1 MLAGGV
7 TRTAQGGLEAG
18 DRPEVHDVPVLRL
31 AQQWQASSSH
41 PHETEDVGLPH
52 LDPVLVAG
60 LGDRVEAAGEAGVI
74 DENVDAAEF
83 FLHPRDEG
91 IDAVELGHVQ
101 GQSHAAVS
109 HNPPH
114 ALEPTRAADDSITE
128 ATQRHYGGGT
138 DPRRSSGDHRH
149 RPVTARH
156 YFSPFERLSR
166 RRQDCTLGTMLEVLV
181 GLVAGLLVLAAIIAI
196 LGPNAKRL
204 VRPAAALRRR
214 HPPPSVLQPGRTSAG
229 P

>member
-7 TRTAQGGLEAG
+7 TRTAHVGLEAG

-83 FLHPRDEG
+83 FLHPRAPR
-91 IDAVELGHVQ
+91 ITPL
-101 GQSHAAVS
+101 
-109 HNPPH
+109 
-114 ALEPTRAADDSITE
+114 AL
-128 ATQRHYGGGT
+128 
-138 DPRRSSGDHRH
+138 
-149 RPVTARH
+149 
-156 YFSPFERLSR
+156 
-166 RRQDCTLGTMLEVLV
+166 
-181 GLVAGLLVLAAIIAI
+181 
-196 LGPNAKRL
+196 
-204 VRPAAALRRR
+204 
-214 HPPPSVLQPGRTSAG
+214 PSAQYHTTP
-229 P
+229 

>member
-7 TRTAQGGLEAG
+7 TRTAHVGLEAG
-18 DRPEVHDVPVLRL
+18 DRPEVHDVAVLRL
-31 AQQWQASSSH
+31 AQQWQAGPSH

-74 DENVDAAEF
+74 DENIDAAEF
-83 FLHPRDEG
+83 FLHLRDECV
-91 IDAVELGHVQ
+91 DAVELGDVE
-101 GQSHAAVS
+101 GQSHAPLTYT
-109 HNPPH
+109 PPH
-114 ALEPTRAADDSITE
+114 ALQPTRAADDSITE

-138 DPRRSSGDHRH
+138 DPRRSSGAHRH

-181 GLVAGLLVLAAIIAI
+181 GLVAGLLVLAGI
-196 LGPNAKRL
+196 LLIPRAHTKRL
-204 VRPAAALRRR
+204 AL
-214 HPPPSVLQPGRTSAG
+214 V
-229 P
+229 